1 MSSIE
6 QEEGIKK
13 IEEAMINGLLNYL
26 KTGNFPNNSP
36 NSYMI
41 AYSQVHKLADD
52 ENNSS
57 EKLFNYYNETIKNY
71 IDSH

>member
-1 MSSIE
+1 
-6 QEEGIKK
+6 
-13 IEEAMINGLLNYL
+13 MINGLLNYL

-57 EKLFNYYNETIKNY
+57 EKLFNYYNETIKN
-71 IDSH
+71 